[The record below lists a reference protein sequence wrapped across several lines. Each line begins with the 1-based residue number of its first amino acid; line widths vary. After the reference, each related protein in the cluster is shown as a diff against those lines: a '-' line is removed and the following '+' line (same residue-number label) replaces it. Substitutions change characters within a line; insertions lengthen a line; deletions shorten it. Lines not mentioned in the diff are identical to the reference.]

1 MGLVGG
7 TGIHCPWFFVFL
19 ERDNWDWVCY
29 DFLTLGGG
37 GSFFF
42 LLPFFPCLFGWVR
55 VTDIK
60 ISSV

>member
-1 MGLVGG
+1 MGLVGE

-37 GSFFF
+37 GSFF
-42 LLPFFPCLFGWVR
+42 LFSPSLFSLFVWLGEGYGY
-55 VTDIK
+55 K
-60 ISSV
+60 NF